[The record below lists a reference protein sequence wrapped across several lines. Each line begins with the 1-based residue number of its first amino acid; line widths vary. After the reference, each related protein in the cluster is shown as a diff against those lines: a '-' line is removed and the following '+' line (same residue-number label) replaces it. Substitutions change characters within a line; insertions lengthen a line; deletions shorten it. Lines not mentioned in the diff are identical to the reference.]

1 MNWFMFQDQS
11 ATDPAANAAAAGLGI
26 GFMLVWLLIVVL
38 MVAGM
43 WKVFEK
49 AGKPGW
55 AAIIPIYNLVVLLE
69 IAGKPVWWVILF
81 IIPVVNFIIAIMLG
95 ISVAAKFGK
104 GAGYGLGLALLGPIF
119 YPMLG
124 FGDAQYNP
132 NAAA

>member
-1 MNWFMFQDQS
+1 MNWFMFQEQ
-11 ATDPAANAAAAGLGI
+11 TDTAANAAAAGLGI
-26 GFMLVWLLIVVL
+26 GLTLVWLLIVVL
-38 MVAGM
+38 MIAGM
-43 WKVFEK
+43 WKVFQK

-55 AAIIPIYNLVVLLE
+55 AAIIPIYNIIVLLE
-69 IAGKPVWWVILF
+69 IAGKPAWWVILF
-81 IIPVVNFIIAIMLG
+81 LIPFVNFIIAILLG

-104 GAGYGLGLALLGPIF
+104 GTGYGLGLAFLGPIF

>member
-1 MNWFMFQDQS
+1 MNHWFMFQEQ
-11 ATDPAANAAAAGLGI
+11 TDAAANAAAAGLGI

-38 MVAGM
+38 MIAGM
-43 WKVFEK
+43 WKVFQK

-55 AAIIPIYNLVVLLE
+55 AAIVPIYNIIVLLE
-69 IAGKPVWWVILF
+69 IAGKPAWWVVLF
-81 IIPVVNFIIAIMLG
+81 LIPFVNFIIAIMLG

-104 GAGYGLGLALLGPIF
+104 GTGYGLGLALLGPVF